1 MAREVLPNVLVVFFP
16 KALVNSYI
24 VQADVPTLI
33 DTGTP
38 GAAGHLV
45 KALRAAGH
53 EPAEVG
59 RIILT
64 HRHADHA
71 GNVAELARLTGAE
84 VHVSPGDAPFVVE
97 AREQPVPKPTSLLG
111 RALVP
116 YVKVALPWT
125 LDPVQ
130 AQPNLVD
137 GATVGPFRV
146 IETAGHTGGHVSL
159 LWEEQGI
166 LFTGD
171 AAQNITGV
179 APHFAADDPQQAHT
193 TFERLRELELD
204 SACFGHGR
212 TLRSGARERFR
223 AS

>member
-1 MAREVLPNVLVVFFP
+1 MAREVLPNVHEVFFP
-16 KALVNSYI
+16 KALVNAYI

-45 KALRAAGH
+45 KALRGAGH
-53 EPAEVG
+53 EPTDVG
-59 RIILT
+59 RILIT

-71 GNVAELARLTGAE
+71 GNAAELARLTGAE
-84 VHVSPGDAPFVVE
+84 VHVSPGDAPFVAE

-125 LDPVQ
+125 LDPVE
-130 AQPNLVD
+130 AHSSLID

-146 IETAGHTGGHVSL
+146 VETPGHTGGHVSL
-159 LWEEQGI
+159 LWEERGI
-166 LFTGD
+166 LFTAD

-179 APHFAADDPQQAHT
+179 APHFAADNPQQART
-193 TFERLRELELD
+193 TFDRLRDLDFD

-212 TLRSGARERFR
+212 TLRSGARQRFR
-223 AS
+223 